1 MTMKTAA
8 CAMAVALLAGT
19 ASFTVPA
26 AAQYAP
32 IPQRHAKIA
41 PSHAQ
46 KQFLNAVAVYDAGL
60 RRGTANSSRNAYLRG
75 FRDGTTTEAYS
86 SRVSVVNSAPAEPV
100 LSVAGYSTYDR
111 NAAYYPRNSGYSSY
125 DGRSAAYD
133 NPNRPLYD
141 RYDAGYAPR
150 GLMDVVVAPVATAP
164 ATEARAVE
172 ARAAMMSYCTARYQ
186 SFDPA
191 SGTFLADDGNRYFCR

>member
-1 MTMKTAA
+1 MTMKTA

-19 ASFTVPA
+19 ASFTAPA
-26 AAQYAP
+26 AAQNAP
-32 IPQRHAKIA
+32 MPQRHAKVA

-46 KQFLNAVAVYDAGL
+46 KQLLNAVVVYEAGI
-60 RRGTANSSRNAYLRG
+60 RRGTANSSRDAYLRG

-86 SRVSVVNSAPAEPV
+86 SRVSVANSAPAEPIV
-100 LSVAGYSTYDR
+100 SVGGYSTYDR
-111 NAAYYPRNSGYSSY
+111 NTAYYPRNNGYASNY
-125 DGRSAAYD
+125 GRATAYE
-133 NPNRPLYD
+133 NGSLYD

-150 GLMDVVVAPVATAP
+150 GLMDVVVAPAATTP
-164 ATEARAVE
+164 AMEAQ
-172 ARAAMMSYCTARYQ
+172 AAMMSYCTARYQ

>member
-19 ASFTVPA
+19 ASFAVPA

-32 IPQRHAKIA
+32 MPQRHAKIA
-41 PSHAQ
+41 PSHSQ
-46 KQFLNAVAVYDAGL
+46 KQLLNAVVVYEAGI
-60 RRGTANSSRNAYLRG
+60 RRGAANSSRNAYLRG
-75 FRDGTTTEAYS
+75 FRDGTTTEAYTP
-86 SRVSVVNSAPAEPV
+86 RVSVVNSAPAEPT
-100 LSVAGYSTYDR
+100 LSVAGYSSYDR
-111 NAAYYPRNSGYSSY
+111 NAANYPRNNEYSSY

-133 NPNRPLYD
+133 NGALYD

-150 GLMDVVVAPVATAP
+150 GLMDVVVAPAATAP
-164 ATEARAVE
+164 AMEAH
-172 ARAAMMSYCTARYQ
+172 AAMMSYCTARYQ

-191 SGTFLADDGNRYFCR
+191 SGTYLADDGNRYFCR

>member
-1 MTMKTAA
+1 MKTAA

-32 IPQRHAKIA
+32 MPQRHAKIA
-41 PSHAQ
+41 PSHSQ
-46 KQFLNAVAVYDAGL
+46 KQLLNAVVVYEAGI
-60 RRGTANSSRNAYLRG
+60 RRGAANSSRNAYLRG

-86 SRVSVVNSAPAEPV
+86 SRVAVVNSAPAEPII
-100 LSVAGYSTYDR
+100 SVAGYSTYDR
-111 NAAYYPRNSGYSSY
+111 NAAYYPRNNGYSSY
-125 DGRSAAYD
+125 DGRSATYD

-150 GLMDVVVAPVATAP
+150 GLMDVVVAPAATAP
-164 ATEARAVE
+164 AME
-172 ARAAMMSYCTARYQ
+172 ARAAMLNYCIARYQ

>member
-26 AAQYAP
+26 AAQNPP

-41 PSHAQ
+41 PSHSQ
-46 KQFLNAVAVYDAGL
+46 KQLLNAVVVYEAGI
-60 RRGTANSSRNAYLRG
+60 RRGAANSSRNAYLRG
-75 FRDGTTTEAYS
+75 FRDGTTTEAYT
-86 SRVSVVNSAPAEPV
+86 SRVSVVNSAPPEPI
-100 LSVAGYSTYDR
+100 LSGAGYSTYDR
-111 NAAYYPRNSGYSSY
+111 NTAYYPRNNGYSSY

-133 NPNRPLYD
+133 NGALYD

-150 GLMDVVVAPVATAP
+150 GLMDVVVAPAATAP
-164 ATEARAVE
+164 AME

-191 SGTFLADDGNRYFCR
+191 SETFLADDGNRYFCR

>member
-1 MTMKTAA
+1 MTLKTAA
-8 CAMAVALLAGT
+8 CATAVALLAGT
-19 ASFTVPA
+19 ASFAVPA
-26 AAQYAP
+26 AAQNAP
-32 IPQRHAKIA
+32 MPQRHAKIA
-41 PSHAQ
+41 SSHAQ
-46 KQFLNAVAVYDAGL
+46 KQLLNAVVVYEAGI
-60 RRGTANSSRNAYLRG
+60 RRGAANSSRNAYLRG
-75 FRDGTTTEAYS
+75 FRDGTTTEAYTP
-86 SRVSVVNSAPAEPV
+86 RVSVVNSAPAEPI

-111 NAAYYPRNSGYSSY
+111 NAAYYPRNNVYSSN

-133 NPNRPLYD
+133 NANGPLYD

-164 ATEARAVE
+164 AIE
-172 ARAAMMSYCTARYQ
+172 ARAAMISYCTAHYQ

>member
-1 MTMKTAA
+1 MRTAA
-8 CAMAVALLAGT
+8 CAMAVALLAST

-26 AAQYAP
+26 AAQNAP
-32 IPQRHAKIA
+32 MPQRHAKIA
-41 PSHAQ
+41 PSHTQ
-46 KQFLNAVAVYDAGL
+46 KEFLNAVALYDAGL

-75 FRDGTTTEAYS
+75 FRDGTTTEAYTP
-86 SRVSVVNSAPAEPV
+86 RVPVVNSAPAEPV

-111 NAAYYPRNSGYSSY
+111 NAAYYSRSSGYTSY

-133 NPNRPLYD
+133 NGRLYD

-150 GLMDVVVAPVATAP
+150 GLMDVVVAPAATAP
-164 ATEARAVE
+164 AVE
-172 ARAAMMSYCTARYQ
+172 AQAAMMNYCTARYQ

-191 SGTFLADDGNRYFCR
+191 SGTYLADDGNRYFCR

>member
-19 ASFTVPA
+19 ASFAVPA

-32 IPQRHAKIA
+32 MPQRHAKIA
-41 PSHAQ
+41 PSHSQ
-46 KQFLNAVAVYDAGL
+46 KQLLNAVVVYEAGI
-60 RRGTANSSRNAYLRG
+60 RRGAANSSRNAYLRG
-75 FRDGTTTEAYS
+75 FRDGTTTEAYTP
-86 SRVSVVNSAPAEPV
+86 RVSVVNSAPVKPT
-100 LSVAGYSTYDR
+100 LSVAGYSSYDR
-111 NAAYYPRNSGYSSY
+111 NAAYYPRNNGYSSY

-133 NPNRPLYD
+133 NGALYD

-150 GLMDVVVAPVATAP
+150 DLMDVVVAPAATAP
-164 ATEARAVE
+164 AME

-191 SGTFLADDGNRYFCR
+191 SGTYLADDGNRYFCR

>member
-19 ASFTVPA
+19 ASFAVPA

-32 IPQRHAKIA
+32 LPQRHAKIA
-41 PSHAQ
+41 PSHSQ
-46 KQFLNAVAVYDAGL
+46 KQLLNAVVVYEAGI
-60 RRGTANSSRNAYLRG
+60 RRGAANSSRNAYLRG
-75 FRDGTTTEAYS
+75 FRDGTTTEAYT
-86 SRVSVVNSAPAEPV
+86 SRVSVVNSAPAEPI
-100 LSVAGYSTYDR
+100 LSGAGYSTYDR
-111 NAAYYPRNSGYSSY
+111 NTAYYPRNNGYSSY

-133 NPNRPLYD
+133 NGALYD

-150 GLMDVVVAPVATAP
+150 GLMDVVVAPAATAP
-164 ATEARAVE
+164 AME
-172 ARAAMMSYCTARYQ
+172 ARAAMMSYCSARYQ

-191 SGTFLADDGNRYFCR
+191 SETFLADDGNRYFCR

>member
-19 ASFTVPA
+19 ASFAVPA

-32 IPQRHAKIA
+32 MPQRHAKIA
-41 PSHAQ
+41 PSHSQ
-46 KQFLNAVAVYDAGL
+46 KQLLNAVVVYEAGI
-60 RRGTANSSRNAYLRG
+60 RRGAANSSRNAYLRG
-75 FRDGTTTEAYS
+75 FRDGTTTEAYTP
-86 SRVSVVNSAPAEPV
+86 RVSVVNSAPAEPT
-100 LSVAGYSTYDR
+100 LSVAGYSSYDR
-111 NAAYYPRNSGYSSY
+111 NAAYYPRNNGYSSY

-133 NPNRPLYD
+133 NGALYD

-150 GLMDVVVAPVATAP
+150 GLMDVVVAPAATAP
-164 ATEARAVE
+164 AME

-191 SGTFLADDGNRYFCR
+191 SDTYLADDGNRYFCR

>member
-19 ASFTVPA
+19 ASFAVPA

-32 IPQRHAKIA
+32 LPQRHAKIA
-41 PSHAQ
+41 PSHSQ
-46 KQFLNAVAVYDAGL
+46 KQLLNAVVVYEAGI
-60 RRGTANSSRNAYLRG
+60 RRGAANSSRNAYLRG
-75 FRDGTTTEAYS
+75 FRDGTTTEAYT
-86 SRVSVVNSAPAEPV
+86 SRVSVVNSAPAEPI
-100 LSVAGYSTYDR
+100 LSGAGYSTYDR
-111 NAAYYPRNSGYSSY
+111 NTAYYPRNNGYSSY

-133 NPNRPLYD
+133 NGALYD

-150 GLMDVVVAPVATAP
+150 GLMDVVVAPAASAP
-164 ATEARAVE
+164 AME

-186 SFDPA
+186 SYDPA
-191 SGTFLADDGNRYFCR
+191 SGTYLADDGNRYFCR

>member
-1 MTMKTAA
+1 MTMRTAA

-19 ASFTVPA
+19 ASFTAPA
-26 AAQYAP
+26 AAQNAP
-32 IPQRHAKIA
+32 MPQRHAKIA
-41 PSHAQ
+41 PSHTQ
-46 KQFLNAVAVYDAGL
+46 KEFLNAVALYDAGL

-75 FRDGTTTEAYS
+75 FRDGTTTEAYTP
-86 SRVSVVNSAPAEPV
+86 RVPVVNSAPAEPV

-111 NAAYYPRNSGYSSY
+111 NAAYYSRSSGYTSY

-133 NPNRPLYD
+133 NGPLYD

-150 GLMDVVVAPVATAP
+150 GLMDVVVAPAATAP
-164 ATEARAVE
+164 AVE
-172 ARAAMMSYCTARYQ
+172 AQAAMMNYCTARYQ

-191 SGTFLADDGNRYFCR
+191 SGTYLADDGNRYFCR

>member
-19 ASFTVPA
+19 ASLTVPA
-26 AAQYAP
+26 AAQNAP
-32 IPQRHAKIA
+32 MPQRHAKMT
-41 PSHAQ
+41 PTHAQ
-46 KQFLNAVAVYDAGL
+46 KQFLSAVAIYDAGL

-75 FRDGTTTEAYS
+75 FKDGTTTEAYS
-86 SRVSVVNSAPAEPV
+86 PRMSVVNSAPAEPI
-100 LSVAGYSTYDR
+100 LSVAGYSAYDR
-111 NAAYYPRNSGYSSY
+111 SAAYYPSNSGYSSY

-133 NPNRPLYD
+133 NGSLYD

-150 GLMDVVVAPVATAP
+150 GLMDVVVAPAATAP
-164 ATEARAVE
+164 ALE
-172 ARAAMMSYCTARYQ
+172 ARAAMLNYCTARYQ

>member
-32 IPQRHAKIA
+32 MPPRHAKIA

-46 KQFLNAVAVYDAGL
+46 KQLLNAVVVYEAGI

-86 SRVSVVNSAPAEPV
+86 SRVSVVNSAPAAPI

-133 NPNRPLYD
+133 NPRPLYD

-150 GLMDVVVAPVATAP
+150 GLMDVVVAPVATA
-164 ATEARAVE
+164 AALE

>member
-1 MTMKTAA
+1 MKTAA

-26 AAQYAP
+26 AAQNAP
-32 IPQRHAKIA
+32 LPQRHAKIS

-46 KQFLNAVAVYDAGL
+46 KQFLDAVALYDAGL

-75 FRDGTTTEAYS
+75 FRDGTSTEAYTP
-86 SRVSVVNSAPAEPV
+86 RVAVVNSAPAEPV
-100 LSVAGYSTYDR
+100 LPVAGYSTYDR
-111 NAAYYPRNSGYSSY
+111 NAAYYSRSSGYTSY

-133 NPNRPLYD
+133 NPNRALYD

-150 GLMDVVVAPVATAP
+150 GLMDVVAAPVATAP
-164 ATEARAVE
+164 AVE
-172 ARAAMMSYCTARYQ
+172 AQAAMMNYCIARYQ

>member
-32 IPQRHAKIA
+32 MPQRHAKIA

-46 KQFLNAVAVYDAGL
+46 KQFLNAVALYEAGI

-75 FRDGTTTEAYS
+75 FRDGTSTEAYTP
-86 SRVSVVNSAPAEPV
+86 RVSVVTSAPAEPI
-100 LSVAGYSTYDR
+100 LSAAGYSTYDR
-111 NAAYYPRNSGYSSY
+111 NAAYHPRNNEYASY
-125 DGRSAAYD
+125 GGRSAAYA
-133 NPNRPLYD
+133 NGALYD

-150 GLMDVVVAPVATAP
+150 GLMDVVVAPVVTAP
-164 ATEARAVE
+164 ALE
-172 ARAAMMSYCTARYQ
+172 ARAAMMSYC
-186 SFDPA
+186 
-191 SGTFLADDGNRYFCR
+191 

>member
-1 MTMKTAA
+1 MTMKTAT

-32 IPQRHAKIA
+32 MPQRHAKMA
-41 PSHAQ
+41 PTHAQ
-46 KQFLNAVAVYDAGL
+46 KQFLSAVAIYDAGL
-60 RRGTANSSRNAYLRG
+60 RRGTASSSRNAYLRG
-75 FRDGTTTEAYS
+75 FKDGTTTEAYS
-86 SRVSVVNSAPAEPV
+86 PRVSVVNSAPAEPI

-111 NAAYYPRNSGYSSY
+111 NPAYYRSNSGYSSY

-133 NPNRPLYD
+133 NGALYD

-150 GLMDVVVAPVATAP
+150 GLMDVVVAPVATAS
-164 ATEARAVE
+164 ALE
-172 ARAAMMSYCTARYQ
+172 ARAAMLNYCTARYQ

>member
-19 ASFTVPA
+19 ASFAVPA

-32 IPQRHAKIA
+32 LPQRHAKIA
-41 PSHAQ
+41 PSHSQ
-46 KQFLNAVAVYDAGL
+46 KQLLNAVVVYEAGI
-60 RRGTANSSRNAYLRG
+60 RRGAANSSRNAYLRG
-75 FRDGTTTEAYS
+75 FRDGTTTEAYTP
-86 SRVSVVNSAPAEPV
+86 RVAVVNSAPAEPT
-100 LSVAGYSTYDR
+100 LSVAGYSSYDR
-111 NAAYYPRNSGYSSY
+111 NAAYYPRNNGYSSY
-125 DGRSAAYD
+125 EGRSATYD
-133 NPNRPLYD
+133 NGTLYD

-150 GLMDVVVAPVATAP
+150 GLMDVVVAPAASAP
-164 ATEARAVE
+164 AME

-191 SGTFLADDGNRYFCR
+191 SGTYLADDGNRYFCR

>member
-26 AAQYAP
+26 TAQNAP
-32 IPQRHAKIA
+32 MPQRHAKIT
-41 PSHAQ
+41 PSHSQ
-46 KQFLNAVAVYDAGL
+46 KQLLNAVVIYEAGI

-75 FRDGTTTEAYS
+75 FRDGTSTEAYTP
-86 SRVSVVNSAPAEPV
+86 RVSVVTSAPAEPI
-100 LSVAGYSTYDR
+100 LSAAGYSTYDR
-111 NAAYYPRNSGYSSY
+111 NAAYHPRNNEYASY
-125 DGRSAAYD
+125 GGRSAAYA
-133 NPNRPLYD
+133 NGALYD

-150 GLMDVVVAPVATAP
+150 GLMDVVVAPVVTAP
-164 ATEARAVE
+164 ALE

-191 SGTFLADDGNRYFCR
+191 SGTYLADDGNRYFCR

>member
-32 IPQRHAKIA
+32 MPQRHAKIA

-46 KQFLNAVAVYDAGL
+46 KQFLNAVALYDAGL

-75 FRDGTTTEAYS
+75 FRDGTTTEAYTP
-86 SRVSVVNSAPAEPV
+86 RVSVVTSVPAEPV

-111 NAAYYPRNSGYSSY
+111 NAAYYSRNNGYSSY

-164 ATEARAVE
+164 AMEARAVE
-172 ARAAMMSYCTARYQ
+172 ARAAMISYCTARYQ

>member
-26 AAQYAP
+26 AAQNPP

-41 PSHAQ
+41 PSHSQ
-46 KQFLNAVAVYDAGL
+46 KQLLNAVVVYEAGI
-60 RRGTANSSRNAYLRG
+60 RRGAANSSRNAYLRG
-75 FRDGTTTEAYS
+75 FRDGTTTEAYT

-100 LSVAGYSTYDR
+100 LSGAGYSTYDR
-111 NAAYYPRNSGYSSY
+111 NTVYYPRNNGYSSY

-133 NPNRPLYD
+133 NGALYD

-150 GLMDVVVAPVATAP
+150 GLMDVVVAPAATAP
-164 ATEARAVE
+164 AME

-191 SGTFLADDGNRYFCR
+191 SETFLADDGNRYFCR

>member
-8 CAMAVALLAGT
+8 CVMAVALLAGT

-26 AAQYAP
+26 TAQYAP
-32 IPQRHAKIA
+32 MPQRHAKIA
-41 PSHAQ
+41 QSHAQ
-46 KQFLNAVAVYDAGL
+46 KQFLNAVALYDAGL

-75 FRDGTTTEAYS
+75 FRDGTTTEAYTP
-86 SRVSVVNSAPAEPV
+86 RVSVLNSAPAAPI
-100 LSVAGYSTYDR
+100 LSGAGYSAYDR
-111 NAAYYPRNSGYSSY
+111 NAYYPRNNGYASY

-133 NPNRPLYD
+133 NPNGALYD

-150 GLMDVVVAPVATAP
+150 GLMDVVVAPAAMAP
-164 ATEARAVE
+164 AVE
-172 ARAAMMSYCTARYQ
+172 ARAAMMNYCTARYQ

>member
-8 CAMAVALLAGT
+8 CAFAVALLAGT
-19 ASFTVPA
+19 ASFTAPA
-26 AAQYAP
+26 AAQNAP
-32 IPQRHAKIA
+32 MPQRHAKIA
-41 PSHAQ
+41 PSHTQ
-46 KQFLNAVAVYDAGL
+46 KQFLDAVALYDAGL

-75 FRDGTTTEAYS
+75 FRDGTTTEAYTP
-86 SRVSVVNSAPAEPV
+86 RVSVLNSAPAEPI
-100 LSVAGYSTYDR
+100 LSAAGYSTYDR

-133 NPNRPLYD
+133 NPNGVLYD

-150 GLMDVVVAPVATAP
+150 GLMDVVVAPPATAP
-164 ATEARAVE
+164 AVE
-172 ARAAMMSYCTARYQ
+172 AQAAMMNYCTARYQ